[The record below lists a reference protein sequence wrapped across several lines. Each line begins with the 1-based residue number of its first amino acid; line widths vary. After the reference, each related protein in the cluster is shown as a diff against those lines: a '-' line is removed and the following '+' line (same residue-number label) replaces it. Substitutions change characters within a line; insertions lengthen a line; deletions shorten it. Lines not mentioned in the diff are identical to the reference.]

1 MAARARS
8 MRRRRLAFRRERNI
22 LREGRGR
29 RKALIRQGKTM
40 SDSDAIEV
48 EAFYRYGYRGREMI
62 AIRSPFAMTANSEII
77 GRRVRVGAAVHR
89 VLGVWR
95 QISGPI
101 QKGEPVGVEVE
112 ADSVVKGPSG
122 E

>member
-1 MAARARS
+1 MP
-8 MRRRRLAFRRERNI
+8 
-22 LREGRGR
+22 
-29 RKALIRQGKTM
+29 
-40 SDSDAIEV
+40 DSEAIEV

-62 AIRSPFAMTANSEII
+62 AIRSPFAMSSDSEII
-77 GRRVRVGAAVHR
+77 GRRLRVGAAEHR

-101 QKGEPVGVEVE
+101 QKGEPIGAEIE
-112 ADSVVKGPSG
+112 APGPATGPSD